1 MDFVKKIFFKYIPI
15 TFIISIFF
23 VLFVYFFDLAAYD
36 SSYINK
42 PSITFSE
49 NNLNSK
55 KSKKLFKLYEDL
67 YLNIT
72 SKIFTK
78 HKEYWKTEDYQERLN
93 QIFIVLAFKY

>member
-72 SKIFTK
+72 F
-78 HKEYWKTEDYQERLN
+78 
-93 QIFIVLAFKY
+93 